1 MAVSHALKLFPKFYL
16 TGGTKNF
23 FHFRIYSIRHFN
35 SFCIDFIML
44 SSVMNDRTTPLYSSF
59 FNNRSETSLM
69 NGRFSKNIGE
79 LRVLK
84 LARLDQ

>member
-1 MAVSHALKLFPKFYL
+1 MAVSHALKLFPEFYL

-23 FHFRIYSIRHFN
+23 FQFRIYSISHFN
-35 SFCIDFIML
+35 SFCIDFIIL
-44 SSVMNDRTTPLYSSF
+44 SPVMNDRTTPPYSSF

-69 NGRFSKNIGE
+69 NGRFSKNMGE

-84 LARLDQ
+84 PARRDQ